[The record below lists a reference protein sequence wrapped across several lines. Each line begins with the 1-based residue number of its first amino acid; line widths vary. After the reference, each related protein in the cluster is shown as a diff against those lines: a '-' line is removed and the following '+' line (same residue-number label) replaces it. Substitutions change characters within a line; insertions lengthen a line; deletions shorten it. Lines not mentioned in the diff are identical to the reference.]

1 MHDERP
7 TLLLVP
13 GLLCDEQLWRHQV
26 AALSATADCVV
37 ADVATHDSVEGLA
50 GAALA
55 AVEGPFALAGLSMGG
70 YVALEI
76 VRRAPERVTRLALVD
91 TQPRPDTDE
100 QSERRRGFITQVRD
114 GGFDEVVAALVPLGM
129 HPAHVEDAALVQ
141 EFTAMAHRVG
151 PEAFLRQQAA
161 IIGRTDSVPSL
172 ASISCP
178 TLVVCGREDQIT
190 PLEGSELMADEIPD
204 ARLVVLERCG
214 HMSALEQPDAV
225 TALMREWLG

>member
-13 GLLCDEQLWRHQV
+13 GLLCDEQLWHHQV
-26 AALSATADCVV
+26 AALSATANCVV
-37 ADVATHDSVEGLA
+37 ADVATHDNVEA
-50 GAALA
+50 MARAALA

-76 VRRAPERVTRLALVD
+76 VRQATERVTRLALID

-114 GGFDEVVAALVPLGM
+114 GGFDEVVAALVPLAM
-129 HPAHVEDAALVQ
+129 HPAHVEDVALVQ
-141 EFTAMAHRVG
+141 EFTAMAQRVG

-161 IIGRTDSVPSL
+161 IIARSDSVPSL
-172 ASISCP
+172 AAISCP
-178 TLVVCGREDQIT
+178 TLVVCGREDRIT
-190 PLEGSELMADEIPD
+190 PLEGSELMAAEIPG
-204 ARLVVLERCG
+204 ARFVVLERCG
-214 HMSALEQPDAV
+214 HMSALERPDAV
-225 TALMREWLG
+225 TELLREWLT